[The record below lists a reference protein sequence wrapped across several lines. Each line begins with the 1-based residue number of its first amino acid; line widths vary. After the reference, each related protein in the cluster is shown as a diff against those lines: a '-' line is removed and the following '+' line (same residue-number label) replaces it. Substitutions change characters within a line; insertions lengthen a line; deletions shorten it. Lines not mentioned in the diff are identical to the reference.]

1 MANSIVLKRNN
12 TNGDIPTPN
21 QLLLGEPVINSVSG
35 RMFVKDTESVVVD
48 VGSSIIDVTVVNNKF
63 YFDGSLPGSLL
74 LQKGQIYIFRQTHSS
89 NLGNTIYLS
98 TEAIRNY
105 PNNAY
110 MLGVDSQSEAVVWKV
125 PYNAPEILYINSQ
138 QTDNYG
144 IPIVFGSQF
153 SHKLPFSKSDGT
165 SDSLGLEIGSHKL
178 PFSKSDGTS
187 DPVTLDAVSVT
198 PDLSY
203 TKPEVDNLLTDKIS
217 VSGGSISGSII
228 PSNTTVDL
236 GSSANPFRDL
246 YLTEGTLH
254 IGSTKIST
262 EDKGDGTKK
271 IKVDAEEIATVN
283 HDHNDLYYTSEE
295 VDIKLAAIRKKSI
308 AMSIVFG

>member
-12 TNGDIPTPN
+12 TNGDIPLPN

-35 RMFVKDTESVVVD
+35 RLFVKDTESVVVD
-48 VGSSIIDVTVVNNKF
+48 VGSSIIDVIVTNNKF
-63 YFDGSLPGSLL
+63 YFNGSLPGSLL
-74 LQKGQIYIFRQTHSS
+74 LQKGQVYIFRQTDAS
-89 NLGNTIYLS
+89 NIGNTIYLS
-98 TEAIRNY
+98 TAVIWDY

-110 MLGVDSQSEAVVWKV
+110 TVGVENQTEAVVWKV
-125 PYNAPEILYINSQ
+125 PYDVPEILYINSQ

-144 IPIVFGSQF
+144 IPIVFGTQF
-153 SHKLPFSKSDGT
+153 SHKLPFSKSDG
-165 SDSLGLEIGSHKL
+165 SIDSVNLEIGSHEL
-178 PFSKSDGTS
+178 PFLKTDGTS
-187 DPVTLDAVSVT
+187 DPVNLDAISVT

-203 TKPEVDNLLTDKIS
+203 TRTEVDNLLTGKLSVTGGS
-217 VSGGSISGSII
+217 VSVSII

-236 GSSANPFRDL
+236 GTVANPFRDL

-254 IGSTKIST
+254 LGSTKIST

-283 HDHNDLYYTSEE
+283 HDHNELYYTSEE
-295 VDIKLAAIRKKSI
+295 VDIKLAAIKKRSI

>member
-12 TNGDIPTPN
+12 TNGDIPLPN

-35 RMFVKDTESVVVD
+35 RLFVKDTESVVVD
-48 VGSSIIDVTVVNNKF
+48 VGSSIIDVIVTNNKF
-63 YFDGSLPGSLL
+63 YFNGSLPGSLL
-74 LQKGQIYIFRQTHSS
+74 LQKGQVYIFRQTDAS
-89 NLGNTIYLS
+89 NIGNTIYLS
-98 TEAIRNY
+98 TAVIRDY

-110 MLGVDSQSEAVVWKV
+110 TVGVENQTEAVVWKV
-125 PYNAPEILYINSQ
+125 PYDVPEILYINSQ

-144 IPIVFGSQF
+144 IPIVFGTQF
-153 SHKLPFSKSDGT
+153 SHKLPFSKSDG
-165 SDSLGLEIGSHKL
+165 SIDSVNLEIGSHEL
-178 PFSKSDGTS
+178 PFLKTDGTS
-187 DPVTLDAVSVT
+187 DPVNLDAISVT

-203 TKPEVDNLLTDKIS
+203 TRTEVDNLLTGKLS
-217 VSGGSISGSII
+217 VTGGSVSGSII

-236 GSSANPFRDL
+236 GTVANPFRDL

-254 IGSTKIST
+254 LGSTKIST

-283 HDHNDLYYTSEE
+283 HDHNELYYTSEE
-295 VDIKLAAIRKKSI
+295 VDIKLAAIKKRSI